1 MDSII
6 DNVNTYVVPFF
17 TSEQSQRL
25 FHRHRLPISAAV
37 TLITTYALYT
47 SITTV
52 PRKLAHIPHLGFF
65 EYIKAMMDRK
75 SINEVSKELTIPAGN
90 KSDSGLYVVSTPY
103 FSNAFSSEDLHTR
116 IVAF

>member
-6 DNVNTYVVPFF
+6 DNVNAYVVPFF

-25 FHRHRLPISAAV
+25 FHRHRVSISAAV

-65 EYIKAMMDRK
+65 DYIKAMMDRK
-75 SINEVSKELTIPAGN
+75 PIDEVSKELTIPAGN

-103 FSNAFSSEDLHTR
+103 FRMPFHQKIYILQR
-116 IVAF
+116 